1 MEPTQ
6 SIIEPVT
13 ISELLDL
20 ATWDKPRSTE
30 DLQDFISKRSSVV
43 GL

>member
-1 MEPTQ
+1 MNISQ

-13 ISELLDL
+13 ISEVLEL
-20 ATWDKPRSTE
+20 ATWDKPRSNE
-30 DLQDFISKRSSVV
+30 DLRDFISKRSAIA